1 MNWLD
6 IVIILILAGGI
17 ASGYKN
23 GFVGELASLAGL
35 VLGIWGAIKF
45 SWWTTD
51 LMEGFGLKFSLM
63 PIISFIVTFLI
74 ITIIMQII
82 AGIISKLLEAIS
94 LNWINKIAGI
104 AAGIFKAAVF
114 VSVILLVL
122 EAVSKRHP
130 IIPETTRNK
139 SILYEPVSEIVP
151 TLLPFLKLEELA
163 KPRKA
168 GVAPAKGS

>member
-6 IVIILILAGGI
+6 IVIILILAGGL
-17 ASGYKN
+17 ASGFKN

-45 SWWTTD
+45 SWWTAD
-51 LMEGFGLKFSLM
+51 LLEGFGLKFSLM

-74 ITIIMQII
+74 ITIVMQMI
-82 AGIISKLLEAIS
+82 AGIISRLLKAVS

-104 AAGIFKAAVF
+104 VAGVFKAAIF

-122 EAVSKRHP
+122 DAISDRHP
-130 IIPETTRNK
+130 IIPQTTRNT
-139 SILYEPVSEIVP
+139 SLLFEPVSEIVP

-163 KPRKA
+163 KPRNTND
-168 GVAPAKGS
+168 APAR